1 MSWQGPMGGV
11 PRGGWGR
18 PVSGGF
24 GAGYPGGRFVSGR
37 GFGSGGYGPGVPG
50 MGWRGAVQAR
60 PGMVYAPNRVGGGSG
75 RGCGIAFLVV
85 AVVGVLVIGVPL
97 LLISAAWHA
106 VESSSSTYSFS
117 SRSSAGRSSAIQSY
131 SSSSSSSSYSGSSSA
146 WSSPPKPSRSHPD
159 GAYVNQ
165 GYRPPA
171 AGLGDRGP
179 APQTLDEA
187 WRWRIDNAIYAQRI
201 AMPVRC
207 VVDPISETASSDAE
221 WLAGMDDYVNCLLA
235 AWDPPMRAAGY
246 QLPKPV
252 LYVVHGD
259 AVTPCGNI
267 DANWVLGYYCSTD
280 TGHLYVNLSLK
291 DNAEPH
297 YNADGLV
304 SYTIEVLLGHEFGH
318 HIQHYTGMLTA
329 SHMIQRQTATEAEG
343 NLENRR
349 MELQA
354 QCFSGIGVGA
364 TADSL
369 GMTAADYALLTDPAR
384 RGSSETHGT
393 AAHRA
398 GWLAVGFGA
407 AGAIGACNTYVAAP
421 EDVA

>member
-1 MSWQGPMGGV
+1 
-11 PRGGWGR
+11 
-18 PVSGGF
+18 
-24 GAGYPGGRFVSGR
+24 
-37 GFGSGGYGPGVPG
+37 
-50 MGWRGAVQAR
+50 
-60 PGMVYAPNRVGGGSG
+60 
-75 RGCGIAFLVV
+75 
-85 AVVGVLVIGVPL
+85 
-97 LLISAAWHA
+97 
-106 VESSSSTYSFS
+106 
-117 SRSSAGRSSAIQSY
+117 
-131 SSSSSSSSYSGSSSA
+131 
-146 WSSPPKPSRSHPD
+146 
-159 GAYVNQ
+159 
-165 GYRPPA
+165 
-171 AGLGDRGP
+171 
-179 APQTLDEA
+179 
-187 WRWRIDNAIYAQRI
+187 
-201 AMPVRC
+201 MPVRC

-259 AVTPCGNI
+259 AVTPCGTTNS
-267 DANWVLGYYCSTD
+267 DTFSGLYCPAD
-280 TGHLYVNLSLK
+280 TGHLYVNLAQK
-291 DNAEPH
+291 NDVKPH

-318 HIQHYTGMLTA
+318 HIQHYTGMLKA

>member
-24 GAGYPGGRFVSGR
+24 GAGYPGGGFVSGR

-50 MGWRGAVQAR
+50 MGWRGAVRAR

-117 SRSSAGRSSAIQSY
+117 SRSSAIQSY
-131 SSSSSSSSYSGSSSA
+131 SSSSSSSSYSGSSSV

-259 AVTPCGNI
+259 AVTPCGTTNS
-267 DANWVLGYYCSTD
+267 DTFSGLYCPAD
-280 TGHLYVNLSLK
+280 TGHLYVNLAQK
-291 DNAEPH
+291 NDVKPH

-349 MELQA
+349 RELQV

-369 GMTAADYALLTDPAR
+369 GMTAADYALLTDPER
-384 RGSSETHGT
+384 LKDYVTHGT
-393 AAHRA
+393 AAHQA